1 MRPALPND
9 VLHNPFNNRFNDPV
23 TRRHDEMQ
31 ASAYMVWL
39 RERNQSAQGQ
49 FESDGSS
56 AAAKQTARTSDVTTP
71 WMSGRIFGSLF
82 ALVLVLLVVVLFKLV

>member
-31 ASAYMVWL
+31 ASAYMDWL
-39 RERNQSAQGQ
+39 RERNQCDQGHS
-49 FESDGSS
+49 ESDSS
-56 AAAKQTARTSDVTTP
+56 SGIAKRTAGISDVTTS
-71 WMSGRIFGSLF
+71 WNSGRIFRSLF
-82 ALVLVLLVVVLFKLV
+82 ALFLVVLVVVLFQVV